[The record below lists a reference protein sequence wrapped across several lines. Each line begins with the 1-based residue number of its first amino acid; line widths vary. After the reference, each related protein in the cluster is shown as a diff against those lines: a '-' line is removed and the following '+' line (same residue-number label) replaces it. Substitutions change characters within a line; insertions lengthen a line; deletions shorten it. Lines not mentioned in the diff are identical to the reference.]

1 MYLLIFDVI
10 ILEVTDPEPV
20 PTISS
25 ARNLVW
31 VLVAWKFDVFD
42 ENRFSFRLENQ
53 KKIFKTEKL
62 PNLNCQNT

>member
-62 PNLNCQNT
+62 SI